1 MRKTNDIDECIVRAL
16 SGDARRSYADIGVE
30 VGRSAPAIKRRVDK
44 LCAEGAILG
53 FTIRIDPNLASRQ
66 TEGIIELYCHRNTT
80 PEMIRRGISN
90 HPEVV
95 SASTVTGDADALVH
109 VAVSGTRHFDQV
121 LQRIADEPFVE
132 RTKSSLI
139 QSALIRRINAD
150 SLID

>member
-1 MRKTNDIDECIVRAL
+1 MRKPNDIDESIVWAL

-30 VGRSAPAIKRRVDK
+30 VGRSAPAVKRRVDK
-44 LCAEGAILG
+44 LCEEGAILG
-53 FTIRIDPNLASRQ
+53 FTIRINPHLACRQ

-80 PEMIRRGISN
+80 PEMIRRGLSN
-90 HPEVV
+90 YPEVV

-109 VAVSGTRHFDQV
+109 VSVSGTRHFEQV
-121 LQRIADEPFVE
+121 LQRIADESFVE

-150 SLID
+150 SLMD

>member
-1 MRKTNDIDECIVRAL
+1 MRKTNDIDESIVRAL
-16 SGDARRSYADIGVE
+16 SADARRSYADIGVE

-44 LCAEGAILG
+44 LCEEGAILG
-53 FTIRIDPNLASRQ
+53 FTVRINPHSFSRQ

-80 PEMIRRGISN
+80 PEMIRRGLSN

-109 VAVSGTRHFDQV
+109 VSVSGTRQFEQV
-121 LQRIADEPFVE
+121 LQRIKEEPFVE

-139 QSALIRRINAD
+139 QSPIIRRDNAVP
-150 SLID
+150 LID

>member
-1 MRKTNDIDECIVRAL
+1 MRKQNDIDECIVRAL
-16 SGDARRSYADIGVE
+16 SGDARRSYADIGLE

-53 FTIRIDPNLASRQ
+53 FTIRTDPNSASRQ

-109 VAVSGTRHFDQV
+109 VAVSGTRHFEQV

-139 QSALIRRINAD
+139 QSALIRRISAD
-150 SLID
+150 SLMD